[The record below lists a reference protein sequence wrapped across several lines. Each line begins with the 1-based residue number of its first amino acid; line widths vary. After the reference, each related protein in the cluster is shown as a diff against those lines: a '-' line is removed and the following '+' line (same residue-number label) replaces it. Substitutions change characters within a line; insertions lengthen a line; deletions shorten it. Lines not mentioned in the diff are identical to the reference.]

1 MIFHVSKTFTC
12 KLHESKF
19 QNRQNI
25 SMFIL
30 WALESQNIK
39 DETIELH
46 YMNTPP
52 PPKH

>member
-1 MIFHVSKTFTC
+1 MIFHVSKKFTC

-19 QNRQNI
+19 QNRQNTN
-25 SMFIL
+25 MFIL
-30 WALESQNIK
+30 CALESKNIK

-46 YMNTPP
+46 YMNNT